1 MFKTYKNMIGFPTL
15 IEPRTPYWIIPKRNI
30 MLFIK
35 TNLLLWKTTI
45 LSSSEFKILYRLI
58 HIRSILIC
66 ARKSEKFKWKVTKI
80 EIYTLSIL
88 ISKANIWLWCR
99 NKNMTV
105 SNIKL
110 KKEIK
115 LNLRLK
121 TFCTTISKLSLL
133 FQ

>member
-1 MFKTYKNMIGFPTL
+1 MFKTYKNMIRFPTL

-35 TNLLLWKTTI
+35 TNLLLWTTTI
-45 LSSSEFKILYRLI
+45 LSSSEFKILYTLI
-58 HIRSILIC
+58 EIRSILIC

-80 EIYTLSIL
+80 EIYTLS
-88 ISKANIWLWCR
+88 KVNIWLWWRR